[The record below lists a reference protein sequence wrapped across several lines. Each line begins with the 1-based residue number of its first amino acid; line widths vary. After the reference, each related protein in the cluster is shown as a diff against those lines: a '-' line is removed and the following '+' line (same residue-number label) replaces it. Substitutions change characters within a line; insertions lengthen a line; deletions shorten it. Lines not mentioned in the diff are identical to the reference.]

1 VHSSRTALVF
11 KAGIAHEKTGNVDK
25 ALQLYASIDQKTGYH
40 IEAKLRMARIYIN
53 KRKVLLADDLLNDVL
68 KIHPEHEDALALRQ
82 KC

>member
-1 VHSSRTALVF
+1 
-11 KAGIAHEKTGNVDK
+11 
-25 ALQLYASIDQKTGYH
+25 
-40 IEAKLRMARIYIN
+40 MARIYIN